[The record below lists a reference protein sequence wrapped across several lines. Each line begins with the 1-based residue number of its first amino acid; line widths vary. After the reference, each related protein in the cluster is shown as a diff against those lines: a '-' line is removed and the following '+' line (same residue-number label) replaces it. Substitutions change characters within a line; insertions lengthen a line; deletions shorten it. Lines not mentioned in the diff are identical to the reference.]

1 MLSMGKTVYQIR
13 GKATSIICNEVEKQG
28 IFDFVGY
35 GGPAYGQHGAF
46 VELRRG
52 KFEATLRR
60 EGFPSSHGYNATTTN
75 SPDPNSDSPTRITF
89 LSISKGSRHFGTY
102 DPEELIRSPRH
113 NFEKDAEK
121 DPELKKFLED
131 ILDNFN
137 KV

>member
-1 MLSMGKTVYQIR
+1 MGKKTVYGIR
-13 GKATSIICNEVEKQG
+13 GKSTSSICVEVEAKG

-35 GGPAYGQHGAF
+35 NGPEYGQHGAF

-52 KFEATLRR
+52 EFEATLRR
-60 EGFPSSHGYNATTTN
+60 EGLPSSDGYNATT
-75 SPDPNSDSPTRITF
+75 SKSVDPNKDNPTRITF

-102 DPEELIRSPRH
+102 DPQEMIRSPRH
-113 NFEKDAEK
+113 KFEKNAEK

-131 ILDNFN
+131 ILNNFN